1 MAPQCLRPGV
11 GRKVQPP
18 HSALPTRAW
27 WALMGGGVPCAG
39 VLSLQ
44 EFSNMDL
51 RDFHKYMRSHKAE
64 SSQLVRNSYHTWL
77 YQGEGAHHVMRA
89 IRQR

>member
-1 MAPQCLRPGV
+1 MML
-11 GRKVQPP
+11 
-18 HSALPTRAW
+18 L
-27 WALMGGGVPCAG
+27 CAG

-64 SSQLVRNSYHTWL
+64 SNELVRNSHHTWL
-77 YQGEGAHHVMRA
+77 HQGEGAHHVMRA
-89 IRQR
+89 IRQRSASGTILPGAGSPHKSFARAKVMETDELI

>member
-1 MAPQCLRPGV
+1 MGARAHGLLGV
-11 GRKVQPP
+11 GRRC
-18 HSALPTRAW
+18 SLPRTQ
-27 WALMGGGVPCAG
+27 WALLGVPCAG

-44 EFSNMDL
+44 EFSDMDL
-51 RDFHKYMRSHKAE
+51 RDFHKYMRRHKAE
-64 SSQLVRNSYHTWL
+64 SSELVRNSHHTWL